1 MRIILLLA
9 CPENSIAFLQIDLRT
24 MLELLIHPVK
34 LEVVKN
40 WASFFFIFLVVM
52 LAFGI
57 LVLIVMLWLPWRPH
71 DGVNFQDLC
80 SQSLLI

>member
-9 CPENSIAFLQIDLRT
+9 CPENSIAFLQIGLRT

-34 LEVVKN
+34 LQVVKN
-40 WASFFFIFLVVM
+40 WASFFIFLVVM

-57 LVLIVMLWLPWRPH
+57 LVLIVTLWLPWRPH